1 MWRFSQERF
10 LIIDKIK
17 LYNGVEIP
25 QVGLGTWLMNNE
37 QVYENEKELNALK
50 QIKLDIRW
58 QINLIMTFL
67 WKVVK

>member
-58 QINLIMTFL
+58 
-67 WKVVK
+67 

>member
-50 QIKLDIRW
+50 QVKLDIRW
-58 QINLIMTFL
+58 
-67 WKVVK
+67 

>member
-25 QVGLGTWLMNNE
+25 QVGLGTWLMNKE

-50 QIKLDIRW
+50 QVKLDIRW
-58 QINLIMTFL
+58 
-67 WKVVK
+67 

>member
-50 QIKLDIRW
+50 QVKSPIEKL
-58 QINLIMTFL
+58 NATL
-67 WKVVK
+67 

>member
-25 QVGLGTWLMNNE
+25 QVGLGTWLMNDE

-58 QINLIMTFL
+58 
-67 WKVVK
+67 

>member
-17 LYNGVEIP
+17 LYHGVEIP
-25 QVGLGTWLMNNE
+25 QVGLGTWLMNDE
-37 QVYENEKELNALK
+37 QVYENEKELNVLK

-58 QINLIMTFL
+58 
-67 WKVVK
+67 

>member
-25 QVGLGTWLMNNE
+25 QVGLGTWLMNDE

-50 QIKLDIRW
+50 QVKLDIRW
-58 QINLIMTFL
+58 
-67 WKVVK
+67 

>member
-1 MWRFSQERF
+1 M
-10 LIIDKIK
+10 
-17 LYNGVEIP
+17 GVEIP

-58 QINLIMTFL
+58 
-67 WKVVK
+67 

>member
-17 LYNGVEIP
+17 LHNGVEIP

-58 QINLIMTFL
+58 
-67 WKVVK
+67 

>member
-25 QVGLGTWLMNNE
+25 QVGLGTWIMNNE

-58 QINLIMTFL
+58 
-67 WKVVK
+67 

>member
-50 QIKLDIRW
+50 QIKLDIPW
-58 QINLIMTFL
+58 
-67 WKVVK
+67 

>member
-37 QVYENEKELNALK
+37 QVYQAFFDALSVGYIHFDTA
-50 QIKLDIRW
+50 QVYERIKCFKA
-58 QINLIMTFL
+58 N
-67 WKVVK
+67 